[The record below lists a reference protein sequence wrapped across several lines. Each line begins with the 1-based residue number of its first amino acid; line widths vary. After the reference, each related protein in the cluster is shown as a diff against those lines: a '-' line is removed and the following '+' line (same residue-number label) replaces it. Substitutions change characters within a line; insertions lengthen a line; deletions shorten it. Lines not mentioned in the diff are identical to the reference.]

1 VVRWLTQRDIVTVVK
16 AKSPDNLKANLAV
29 FDFEL
34 TFEDCDKIKVL
45 NSRAMRICE
54 DPNDTKH

>member
-1 VVRWLTQRDIVTVVK
+1 VTVVK